1 MLAGAA
7 GRAYDRVIRWATM
20 GASPAKASVL
30 VGARLGA
37 YELVRLV
44 GHGATAS
51 VFEGVHTVLGKR
63 VGIKV
68 LHEHLTRD
76 EQTGARFLREGRVA
90 ARLQHPHV
98 LEVLDL
104 GQDGNLAWLVMEFL
118 DGRDLRQ
125 ELVRRHQLP
134 LEEATALLLPIAS
147 ALEYAHGLGAVH
159 RDIKPANV
167 FLARDELDR
176 IVPKIV
182 DFGLSKLEGL
192 PESRPLTESEIVA
205 GSVSYMAPEQT
216 YGIART
222 GPDSDQFSFAAVFYE
237 CVTGHAPFVART
249 FYELIERIRESHA
262 KPPSED
268 TPSLPAALD
277 AVLLRALSARPA
289 DRWPSMR
296 AMAEQLLPLADEQT
310 RDAWRDEFVESPDTV
325 RNVVASPR
333 GLRAAPASRPF
344 ERTTTQ
350 ELCPPLPCPAGASP
364 FTIKGLP
371 YRGFVYFASRAL
383 PGGLEELFDALDD
396 EPLRGFL
403 VQPFLASSRY
413 DVLPLRPLASQ
424 LAQLLGKTFDELVS
438 RGAALQARYDARTV
452 FKHLFGGAT
461 LDNWHERVVRF
472 GTQYYGFGQFTG
484 EREGDSTV
492 VLRHVGVPEY
502 LAPWYAPMQRGYSGE
517 TPRILGA
524 ANVETETLP
533 WVPGEDVH
541 GFPTV
546 TTATRIKW
554 TRAP

>member
-1 MLAGAA
+1 M
-7 GRAYDRVIRWATM
+7 TM
-20 GASPAKASVL
+20 GGAPAKASVL

-68 LHEHLTRD
+68 LHEHLTTD
-76 EQTGARFLREGRVA
+76 PQTGARFLREGRVA

-118 DGRDLRQ
+118 DGRDLRE
-125 ELVRRHQLP
+125 ELVRRRQLP

-147 ALEYAHGLGAVH
+147 ALEYAHRLGAVH

-167 FLARDELDR
+167 FLARDELGR

-192 PESRPLTESEIVA
+192 SEERPLTESEIVA

-237 CVTGHAPFVART
+237 CVTGHPPFIART

-268 TPSLPAALD
+268 TPSLPPALD
-277 AVLLRALSARPA
+277 PVLLRALSARPA

-296 AMAEQLLPLADEQT
+296 ALAEQLLPFADEQT
-310 RDAWRDEFVESPDTV
+310 RADWREEFVETPDTV
-325 RNVVASPR
+325 RNIVASPR
-333 GLRAAPASRPF
+333 GLRVAPPSRPAD
-344 ERTTTQ
+344 RTT
-350 ELCPPLPCPAGASP
+350 EEPCPPLPCPAGASP

-371 YRGFVYFASRAL
+371 YRGFVYFASQVL
-383 PGGLEELFDALDD
+383 PGGLDDLVDALDD
-396 EPLRGFL
+396 VSLRDFL
-403 VQPFLASSRY
+403 AQPFLASSRY
-413 DVLPLRPLASQ
+413 DVLPIRPLTAQ
-424 LAQLLGKTFDELVS
+424 VAQLLGKAFDDLVS
-438 RGAALQARYDARTV
+438 SGSAAQVRYDARTV
-452 FKHLFGGAT
+452 FKNLFGGAT
-461 LDNWHERVVRF
+461 LDNWHERALRHSA
-472 GTQYYGFGQFTG
+472 QYYGFGQYTS
-484 EREGDSTV
+484 EREADGAV
-492 VLRHVGVPEY
+492 VLRHIGVPEY
-502 LAPWYAPMQRGYSGE
+502 LAPWFAPMQRGYSSE
-517 TPRILGA
+517 TVRLLGA
-524 ANVETETLP
+524 AKVEAETLP
-533 WVPGEDVH
+533 WVPGQDAH
-541 GFPTV
+541 GFPTGTMGTRV
-546 TTATRIKW
+546 TW
-554 TRAP
+554 TR

>member
-1 MLAGAA
+1 MGGA
-7 GRAYDRVIRWATM
+7 
-20 GASPAKASVL
+20 PAKASVL

-104 GQDGNLAWLVMEFL
+104 GQDGNLTWLVMEFL

-125 ELVRRHQLP
+125 ELQRRQRLP

-147 ALEYAHGLGAVH
+147 ALEYAHRLGAVH

-192 PESRPLTESEIVA
+192 SEERPLTESEIVA

-268 TPSLPAALD
+268 TPSLPPALD
-277 AVLLRALSARPA
+277 HVLLRALSARPA

-296 AMAEQLLPLADEQT
+296 ALAEQLLPFADEQT
-310 RDAWRDEFVESPDTV
+310 RDDWRDEFVESPDTL

-333 GLRAAPASRPF
+333 GLRVAPQSRPS
-344 ERTTTQ
+344 ERTTTE
-350 ELCPPLPCPAGASP
+350 ELCPPLPCPAGTSP

-371 YRGFVYFASRAL
+371 YRGFVYFASQAL
-383 PGGLEELFDALDD
+383 PGGLDDLIDALDD
-396 EPLRGFL
+396 EALREFL
-403 VQPFLASSRY
+403 AQPFLASSRY
-413 DVLPLRPLASQ
+413 DVLPIRPLTAVV
-424 LAQLLGKTFDELVS
+424 AQLLGKQFDDLCFS
-438 RGAALQARYDARTV
+438 GAAAQVRYDARTV
-452 FKHLFGGAT
+452 FKNLFGGAT
-461 LDNWHERVVRF
+461 LDNWHERALRHSA
-472 GTQYYGFGQFTG
+472 QYYGFGQYAS
-484 EREGDSTV
+484 EREAENTV
-492 VLRHVGVPEY
+492 VLRHIGVPAY
-502 LAPWYAPMQRGYSGE
+502 LAPWYAPMQRGYTRE
-517 TPRILGA
+517 TVRILGA
-524 ANVETETLP
+524 ANVEVETLP
-533 WVPGEDVH
+533 WVEGPEAH

-546 TTATRIKW
+546 TTGTRVKW
-554 TRAP
+554 TP